1 MHYKLHDYQAEA
13 VTNLAFKVR
22 QKQAEY
28 AFNKN
33 TAAIGLVAPTA
44 AGKTVMAAALLE
56 TLIDGDEKQGGN
68 SNLTVIWV
76 SDQPELNEQSLRK
89 INLAST
95 LFNNQ
100 NLLRL
105 GDCDQPVLDGGKIYF
120 THLQQ
125 LSKSGKSFHAVVDG
139 VKNDDRNYGV
149 WDMIAN
155 TIAAKGASVLVV
167 IDEAHRGTGV
177 GDTTAENAKG
187 RTTLFHTLV
196 HGGITTVGTTQP
208 AAPVVVGISATP
220 KKFLDSIA
228 KGSMSHDVVT
238 TDIAKVR
245 ASGLLKDVINIPK
258 PKEKQAADMTLLG
271 SAAKRWRESA
281 DLWTAYH
288 AQHPEK
294 QRVEPI
300 ILVQVA
306 DKPSA
311 SHLATILDTLEAADA
326 SLSGN
331 AVAHCFGTHLP
342 EAVPPAPGQSE
353 KRTIRYLEPQ
363 NVDRDAAVKIVL
375 FKTALTTGW
384 DCPRAEVMVSL
395 RAAGDPTAIAQLMG
409 RMVRTPLAE
418 RIDDGDPALNS
429 VVLMLPHY
437 DKAEVAKVVKALT
450 EDGDVVGQVSIDTIT
465 LTPNPRVPK
474 ECLEVLASI
483 PSTERVAPEHP
494 NEVARAIS
502 LAGLL
507 DDYSD
512 SKTARR
518 ELNTRIVAAM
528 KSFDEQHA
536 EEIRKE
542 ADNLLSLE
550 MEEARVAGDDKSL
563 YATSDSASPDYSLR
577 LAEVDVMADYK
588 KAVKALP
595 EDTAAKYEE
604 WLLDHPDDWEHS
616 RWSDGTLDDSEAKAR
631 VVALHRLGVVADIE
645 AAAAK
650 QIESWRGKRK
660 SAVDKM
666 PAPVKAEI
674 DTLWKSAPKA
684 MGPTKVAVPE
694 EVKNAPTATLVA
706 AKDSDDE
713 PTIKP
718 LALLDKNVFGWAEKG
733 HAYPVKYGSTWE
745 ADVLAKE
752 LPEPTCKGWYRNPS
766 SGKHALA
773 IPYPSGTGDA
783 LLHPDFL
790 FFHQASDDSDIVVD
804 IVDPH
809 LHSNAD
815 TGAKWRALAQYAA
828 EVAASDN
835 PDWLRRVVAVIKV
848 GDVLRGLDLRD
859 PDSVAALDGVKDKSG
874 IEAAFAA
881 EGFDY

>member
-28 AFNKN
+28 GFNGN

-56 TLIDGDEKQGGN
+56 GLVDGNTKTSGN
-68 SNLTVIWV
+68 PNLTVIWV

-95 LFNNQ
+95 WFNNQ

-105 GDCDQPVLDGGKIYF
+105 GDFDQPVLDGGKVYF

-125 LSKSGKSFHAVVDG
+125 LSKSAKSFHAVIDG
-139 VKNDDRNYGV
+139 VKNDARNYGV

-155 TIAAKGASVLVV
+155 TIAAKGASVLLV

-187 RTTLFHTLV
+187 RTTIFHTLV
-196 HGGITTVGTTQP
+196 HGGTTTVGTSQP

-228 KGSMSHDVVT
+228 KGSMSHDVVSA
-238 TDIAKVR
+238 DIAKVR

-258 PKEKQAADMTLLG
+258 PKEKQSADMTLLG
-271 SAAKRWRESA
+271 NAAKRWRESTS
-281 DLWTAYH
+281 LWTAYH
-288 AQHPEK
+288 AEHPEK
-294 QRVEPI
+294 QQIEPI
-300 ILVQVA
+300 MLVQVA

-311 SHLATILDTLEAADA
+311 ARLATILDTLAASDA
-326 SLSGN
+326 ALSGN

-342 EAVPPAPGQSE
+342 EMVPPAPGQSE

-363 NVDRDAAVKIVL
+363 HVDRDTAVKIVL

-395 RAAGDPTAIAQLMG
+395 RTAGDPTAIAQLMG

-418 RIDDGDPALNS
+418 RIEDGDPALNS

-450 EDGDVVGQVSIDTIT
+450 EDGDVVGQVNIDTIT
-465 LTPNPRVPK
+465 LTPNPSVPE
-474 ECLEVLASI
+474 ECLDVLSRI
-483 PSTERVAPEHP
+483 PSTERVAPQYP
-494 NEVARAIS
+494 SEVARAIS

-507 DDYSD
+507 DDYSE
-512 SKTARR
+512 SKTARK
-518 ELNTRIVAAM
+518 ELSTRIVTAM
-528 KSFDEQHA
+528 KSFDEQHT
-536 EEIRKE
+536 EEIHQE

-550 MEEARVAGDDKSL
+550 MEETRVAGDDKSL

-577 LAEVDVMADYK
+577 LAEVDVMTDYK

-595 EDTAAKYEE
+595 EDSASQYEE

-616 RWSDGTLDDSEAKAR
+616 RWSDGTLDESEAKAR
-631 VVALHRLGVVADIE
+631 VVALHRLGVVGDIE

-650 QIESWRGKRK
+650 QIASWRDKRK
-660 SAVDKM
+660 SAVGKM
-666 PAPVKAEI
+666 PAPIKAEI
-674 DTLWKSAPKA
+674 DTLWKAEPKA
-684 MGPTKVAVPE
+684 MGPTNVVAPA

-706 AKDSDDE
+706 SKDSDDE

-718 LALLDKNVFGWAEKG
+718 LPLLDKNLFGWAENTY
-733 HAYPVKYGSTWE
+733 AYPVKYGSTWE
-745 ADVLAKE
+745 SDVLAKE
-752 LPEPTCKGWYRNPS
+752 LPGPTCKGWYRNPS
-766 SGKHALA
+766 SGQHALA
-773 IPYPSGTGDA
+773 IPYQSGAGEA

-790 FFHQASDDSDIVVD
+790 FFHRASDDSEIVVD

-815 TGAKWRALAQYAA
+815 TAAKWRALAQYAD
-828 EVAASDN
+828 EVSSSDDPN
-835 PDWLRRVVAVIKV
+835 WLRQVTAVIKV
-848 GDVLRGLDLRD
+848 GEQLRALDLRD
-859 PDSVAALDGVKDKSG
+859 ADGVAALDDAKDKAG